1 MIAHQPLPAERH
13 RTRGSLPAERHWTR
27 GSLPALC
34 RLCAVAGLLSLGV
47 AAGTAET
54 PATQPAADGAPSL
67 LERVTLDGWREHLAE
82 RRGSIVVVDFWATW
96 CLPCLE
102 RFPEMVKLHGRYAE
116 RGVEFASVSLDD
128 VGDAAAIAQAERF
141 LAAQETGPGF
151 SHFLIDES
159 VPRAFEGLGLLAIP
173 AVYVYDREG
182 SLAERLTTDDPNAQ
196 FTEADVE
203 EAIQGLLARE

>member
-1 MIAHQPLPAERH
+1 M
-13 RTRGSLPAERHWTR
+13 RGSLPAP
-27 GSLPALC
+27 G
-34 RLCAVAGLLSLGV
+34 RLAAVAGLLYLALV
-47 AAGTAET
+47 AGAGAA
-54 PATQPAADGAPSL
+54 PATSPAAEGASPL
-67 LERVTLDGWREHLAE
+67 LQRVTLDGWREHLEA
-82 RRGSIVVVDFWATW
+82 RRGSILVVDFWATW

-128 VGDAAAIAQAERF
+128 VGDAAAVAQAERF
-141 LAAQETGPGF
+141 LAEQKTGPGF

-182 SLAERLTTDDPNAQ
+182 ALAERLTTDDPNAQ

-203 EAIQGLLARE
+203 EAIRALLARE